1 MVVQCEHPNSDIHNF
16 HGTIFWNHKEIAVD
30 ATNFILRGSS
40 IRSTSW
46 VVGVV
51 VYTGRESK
59 IMLNSRAAPSKLS
72 TIEKTM
78 NNLIYVIFSAQVL
91 LSTISLVCYLVWNSY
106 HSHDLYYLCFN
117 SASSPNPLYRQSCL
131 EKGDYSATGYF
142 FTYFVLYNN
151 FLPISLYVTVEFC
164 NYVQAYFIDNDLK
177 MYDPISD
184 TPAYAR
190 TSNMNGDLGMIEYV
204 FSDKT
209 GTLTENNMIFKRC
222 SVGGVVYYSDSK
234 VSEDVNV
241 ESMQEFLTDPESVQS
256 HFVYCLSV
264 AHTVVIDRETGGYQS
279 ESPDE
284 ETLVKA
290 GENLGW
296 KFIQRLPQ
304 GVTIARVTASP
315 DDPGVTKTFEI
326 LAIIPFD
333 STRKRMSVLVRHPD
347 SSQVILY
354 SKGADNIIFERAASY
369 APGSS
374 RRILDDHLSDFATA
388 GLRTLAI
395 AMRVIPDSLLSE
407 FMEIWKKAEGV
418 VIGRKELVQRAAA
431 IVEKNLTVLGV
442 TAIEDKLQEDVPETI
457 ADLGVAGVKLWVLTG
472 DKVQTAIN
480 IGYSSRLLGPNM
492 MLIHLHSLSDDA
504 LGLKQRITG
513 ILLKLKRITEDDEL
527 VRHVRKSLQER
538 IVTSIT
544 PVPAADHMTSH
555 SGSSHG
561 EDMLPSADSH
571 PPQLPSFESLTSDHL
586 ALIVDGDVLTK
597 LLGDV
602 QAERLLLMLGKIC
615 KSVLACRVSPE
626 QKRLLVRLVRR
637 GISPQPVTL
646 AIGDGA
652 NDVAMIQEAQIGVG
666 ISGKEGRQAVNASDF
681 AIAQFRYLKRLMLVH
696 GRSDYRRVS
705 RVILFSLYKNIVLTI
720 TLFFFTFFNGF
731 SGQTFFDDFV
741 YSGYNLFLALP
752 VLAIGVFDC
761 DVSSSLLERYNIL
774 YVTGRERQD
783 MNLSVFCLH
792 LLHSLVDACIIFFLV
807 YEAFRDGDVVGPR
820 GKDEDLWVFGAIVY
834 NCLFISQCLRCAWSS
849 YTWNWVSVFL
859 WVLSLGFYFGFLFLY
874 EVNPLSPLRSPCPSL
889 CRSSL
894 TSTTTTKSLS
904 TPSTCR
910 CFGSLVLSFL
920 SSRSPLT
927 SCSLRCCPRSPS
939 PHSSLL
945 VGPAGVLPLPA
956 GCLYRV

>member
-1 MVVQCEHPNSDIHNF
+1 MVIQCEHPNSDIHNF
-16 HGTIFWNHKEIAVD
+16 HGTIFWNDKEIAVD

-91 LSTISLVCYLVWNSY
+91 LSTVSLVCSLVWNSY

-117 SASSPNPLYRQSCL
+117 AASSPNPLHRQSCM
-131 EKGDYSATGYF
+131 EKRDYSATGYF

-222 SVGGVVYYSDSK
+222 SVGGVIYFSDSK
-234 VSEDVNV
+234 LPEDANI
-241 ESMQEFLTDPESVQS
+241 ESLQEFLTDPESIHS
-256 HFVYCLSV
+256 HFVYVLSV

-290 GENLGW
+290 GENFGW
-296 KFIQRLPQ
+296 KFVQRLPQ
-304 GVTIARVTASP
+304 GVSISRVTATPSELEI
-315 DDPGVTKTFEI
+315 TKTFEI

-347 SSQVILY
+347 SHQVILY
-354 SKGADNIIFERAASY
+354 CKGADNIIFERAASY

-374 RRILDDHLSDFATA
+374 RRILEDHLSDFATA

-395 AMRVIPDSLLSE
+395 AMRVIPDNLLSE

-504 LGLKQRITG
+504 LGLKQRITR

-527 VRHVRKSLQER
+527 VRHIRKSLQER
-538 IVTSIT
+538 IATSIS
-544 PVPAADHMTSH
+544 PAPTSDNLTSH
-555 SGSSHG
+555 TSKSSFVSHG
-561 EDMLPSADSH
+561 DDILPSADSH
-571 PPQLPSFESLTSDHL
+571 PPQLPSFESLTSEHL
-586 ALIVDGDVLTK
+586 ALIIDGDVLTN
-597 LLGDV
+597 LLGDI

-731 SGQTFFDDFV
+731 SGQTCFDDFV

-820 GKDEDLWVFGAIVY
+820 GKDQDLWVFGAIVY

-849 YTWNWVSVFL
+849 YTWNWVSILL
-859 WVLSLGFYFGFLFLY
+859 WIVSLGFYFGFLFVY
-874 EVNPLSPLRSPCPSL
+874 EVSSIRSFPFTPCSS
-889 CRSSL
+889 RSSL
-894 TSTTTTKSLS
+894 TSTITTKSLN
-904 TPSTCR
+904 TPFICR
-910 CFGSLVLSFL
+910 YFGSWVLSFL
-920 SSRSPLT
+920 
-927 SCSLRCCPRSPS
+927 
-939 PHSSLL
+939 
-945 VGPAGVLPLPA
+945 
-956 GCLYRV
+956 

>member
-1 MVVQCEHPNSDIHNF
+1 MVIQCEHPNSDIHNF
-16 HGTIFWNHKEIAVD
+16 HGTVFWNHKEIAVD
-30 ATNFILRGSS
+30 STNFILRGSS

-59 IMLNSRAAPSKLS
+59 IILNSRAAPSKLS

-78 NNLIYVIFSAQVL
+78 NNLIYIIFSAQVL

-106 HSHDLYYLCFN
+106 HSHDLFYLCFN
-117 SASSPNPLYRQSCL
+117 SNSSPNPLFRENCM
-131 EKGDYSATGYF
+131 EKADYSATGYF
-142 FTYFVLYNN
+142 FTFFILYNN

-164 NYVQAYFIDNDLK
+164 NYVQAYYIDNDLE
-177 MYDPISD
+177 MYDPTSD
-184 TPAYAR
+184 TPAFAR

-209 GTLTENNMIFKRC
+209 GTLTENNMCFKRC
-222 SVGGVVYYSDSK
+222 SIGGVVYHSESLSQDVATFDTIALQLSNPDS
-234 VSEDVNV
+234 VH
-241 ESMQEFLTDPESVQS
+241 S
-256 HFVYCLSV
+256 HFVYVLSV
-264 AHTVVIDRETGGYQS
+264 AHTVVIDHETGGYQS

-284 ETLVKA
+284 ESLVGA
-290 GENLGW
+290 GEKIGW
-296 KFIQRLPQ
+296 KFVQRHPK
-304 GVTIARVTASP
+304 GVTIRRVGT
-315 DDPGVTKTFEI
+315 DPEIIKTFEV

-333 STRKRMSVLVRHPD
+333 STRKRMSVLVFHPD
-347 SSQVILY
+347 THQTILY
-354 SKGADNIIFERAASY
+354 CKGADNIIFERASAF
-369 APGSS
+369 AEGSS
-374 RRILDDHLSDFATA
+374 KNQLEDHLSDFATM

-395 AMRVIPDSLLSE
+395 AMRTISDELLAE
-407 FMEIWKKAEGV
+407 FMDIWKKAEGV
-418 VIGRKELVQRAAA
+418 VVGRKELIQRAAML
-431 IVEKNLTVLGV
+431 VERELTVLGV
-442 TAIEDKLQEDVPETI
+442 TAIEDKLQDRVPETI
-457 ADLGVAGVKLWVLTG
+457 YDLGAAGVKLWVLTG

-492 MLIHLHSLSDDA
+492 MLIHLHSSSEDL
-504 LGLKQRITG
+504 LGIKQRLAG

-527 VRHVRKSLQER
+527 VRNIRKNIQDR
-538 IVTSIT
+538 INSSMGTLSSSSQHGNFSHTEDIL
-544 PVPAADHMTSH
+544 H
-555 SGSSHG
+555 SGELKPST
-561 EDMLPSADSH
+561 LPS
-571 PPQLPSFESLTSDHL
+571 LESLTSDHL

-597 LLGDV
+597 VLSDS
-602 QAERLLLMLGKIC
+602 QAERLLLMLAKIC

-681 AIAQFRYLKRLMLVH
+681 AIAQFKFLKRLMLVH

-752 VLAIGVFDC
+752 VLAIGVFDW
-761 DVSSSLLERYNIL
+761 DVSPSLLERYNIL

-783 MNLSVFCLH
+783 MNLYVFCRH
-792 LLHSLVDACIIFFLV
+792 LFHSLIDACIIFFLV
-807 YEAFRDGDVVGPR
+807 YANFRDGEVIGQR
-820 GKDEDLWVFGAIVY
+820 GKDQDLWVFGAIVY
-834 NCLFISQCLRCAWSS
+834 NCLFISQCVRCAWNS

-859 WVLSLGFYFGFLFLY
+859 WIISLVFYFGFIFVY
-874 EVNPLSPLRSPCPSL
+874 EVH
-889 CRSSL
+889 
-894 TSTTTTKSLS
+894 S
-904 TPSTCR
+904 TPF
-910 CFGSLVLSFL
+910 CFPHLSRISLI
-920 SSRSPLT
+920 
-927 SCSLRCCPRSPS
+927 SLIITK
-939 PHSSLL
+939 
-945 VGPAGVLPLPA
+945 
-956 GCLYRV
+956 

>member
-1 MVVQCEHPNSDIHNF
+1 MVIQCEHPNSDIHNF

-59 IMLNSRAAPSKLS
+59 IILNSRAAPSKLS

-117 SASSPNPLYRQSCL
+117 SASSPNPLYRQSCV

-177 MYDPISD
+177 MYDPTTD

-234 VSEDVNV
+234 SPEDVSV
-241 ESMQEFLTDPESVQS
+241 GLLQEFLADPDSIQS
-256 HFVYCLSV
+256 HFVYVLSV

-296 KFIQRLPQ
+296 KFTQRLPQ
-304 GVTIARVTASP
+304 GVSISRVTSP
-315 DDPGVTKTFEI
+315 KGPEITKTFEI

-347 SSQVILY
+347 SNYAVLY
-354 SKGADNIIFERAASY
+354 CKGADNIIFERATSY

-374 RRILDDHLSDFATA
+374 RVILDDHLSDFATA

-395 AMRVIPDSLLSE
+395 AMRVIPNQLLSE
-407 FMEIWKKAEGV
+407 FMEIWKKAEGT

-431 IVEKNLTVLGV
+431 VVEKDLMVLGV

-457 ADLGVAGVKLWVLTG
+457 ADLGLAGVKLWVLTG

-492 MLIHLHSLSDDA
+492 MLIHLHSINDDA

-527 VRHVRKSLQER
+527 VRQIRKSLQDR
-538 IVTSIT
+538 IATSIT
-544 PVPAADHMTSH
+544 PVPTTDHFPTH
-555 SGSSHG
+555 SGHG
-561 EDMLPSADSH
+561 HDGDMLPSADSH

-586 ALIVDGDVLTK
+586 ALIIDGDVLTK

-681 AIAQFRYLKRLMLVH
+681 AIAQFRFLKRLMLVH

-752 VLAIGVFDC
+752 VLAIGVFDR
-761 DVSSSLLERYNIL
+761 DVSPSLLEKYNIL

-859 WVLSLGFYFGFLFLY
+859 WVVSLIFYFGFLFLY
-874 EVNPLSPLRSPCPSL
+874 EVIPHPSPALF
-889 CRSSL
+889 SSVSGVPIL
-894 TSTTTTKSLS
+894 LQLLQSHPAHRPPPAVLA
-904 TPSTCR
+904 PW
-910 CFGSLVLSFL
+910 CFGSRHLHL
-920 SSRSPLT
+920 
-927 SCSLRCCPRSPS
+927 C
-939 PHSSLL
+939 
-945 VGPAGVLPLPA
+945 
-956 GCLYRV
+956 